1 MVLLSPD
8 YKEKNWTGHI
18 EWSAVKELI
27 NMGNDDKI
35 CLLRVDSADIGNID
49 GLYSNQ
55 TIAKAIDDM
64 PAAEI
69 ATFIHRKYKMLV

>member
-1 MVLLSPD
+1 
-8 YKEKNWTGHI
+8 
-18 EWSAVKELI
+18 
-27 NMGNDDKI
+27 MGNDDKI